1 MRRGR
6 RRIRIRKRIRRRR
19 RKMIMFEYIRNINDS
34 GWSLV
39 ICSLS
44 M

>member
-6 RRIRIRKRIRRRR
+6 RRIRIRKRIRRR